1 MIMEDH
7 KTIWTKNEIQKARQR
22 NLYIT
27 IGVFVVLFS
36 VFLWLIHASYIEN
49 QQMVR
54 DRTRKIL
61 STYAYNLQQQLK
73 QGEEVA
79 EVMKGGSSSAIRD
92 FPSTLMKWPA
102 LCITGSGG

>member
-1 MIMEDH
+1 MERQDLVMIMEDH

-79 EVMKGGSSSAIRD
+79 EVMKGGRHQLSGTS
-92 FPSTLMKWPA
+92 PA
-102 LCITGSGG
+102 L